1 MTAKTATATAAAA
14 TAMRRMCHH
23 NSSTVGM
30 VVGKVVGMAMV
41 LVLKRPEGT
50 STALL

>member
-1 MTAKTATATAAAA
+1 MTAKTAMVTAATATA
-14 TAMRRMCHH
+14 MSKMCHH

-30 VVGKVVGMAMV
+30 VVGMVTV
-41 LVLKRPEGT
+41 LVVNLPEGT